1 MESSTI
7 KSGGVGGAGH
17 AKPWGDKEGS
27 EQDKESLKRIIVAKL
42 QTAGTAGDFC
52 SKMKFLCLVYPG
64 VDEALAEAID
74 SKFYDAYKKWKRVKV
89 HESPEVKVVCFK
101 RRTKFTR
108 IFHLR
113 QDNGWSSGATI
124 SWTAQHPRIWSM

>member
-1 MESSTI
+1 MI
-7 KSGGVGGAGH
+7 N
-17 AKPWGDKEGS
+17 
-27 EQDKESLKRIIVAKL
+27 
-42 QTAGTAGDFC
+42 
-52 SKMKFLCLVYPG
+52 VYPG

-101 RRTKFTR
+101 RRAKFTG

-113 QDNGWSSGATI
+113 QDNGWSSGAI
-124 SWTAQHPRIWSM
+124 ILWTAQHPRIWSMSSFRIRTKT